1 VEVYSTV
8 SPATDA
14 SIHATTMLTP
24 SADANFA
31 ARFYVTQVDAGS
43 GCTVATK
50 VAVNLIYTDPYSGGA
65 QPFTFVVPLNTSGGP
80 SASPAL
86 SLSTDTITVA
96 NVATGAV
103 FFRAKGS
110 TDIQYSTTYI
120 NGTCTTRPRYRI
132 VAGLEWF

>member
-1 VEVYSTV
+1 NNAVVERQSTFYAA
-8 SPATDA
+8 SDP
-14 SIHATTMLTP
+14 SIHATTMLAP

-96 NVATGAV
+96 NVATGADCL
-103 FFRAKGS
+103 RANGS
-110 TDIQYSTTYI
+110 PELKYQ
-120 NGTCTTRPRYRI
+120 
-132 VAGLEWF
+132 